1 MRKVTVKRTRREVA
15 HNFHVHMF
23 GETIFFLFY
32 FLDRLLQQTF
42 LVFLLEVSISTLL
55 ITGMLSFIYIYKNIK
70 CCAMIFFLKMIV
82 RRPYKKKDSNGI
94 LLLN

>member
-70 CCAMIFFLKMIV
+70 CCAVFFFLKMIV
-82 RRPYKKKDSNGI
+82 RRPYKKKIPMASCY
-94 LLLN
+94 

>member
-55 ITGMLSFIYIYKNIK
+55 ITGMLSFIYIYIK
-70 CCAMIFFLKMIV
+70 I
-82 RRPYKKKDSNGI
+82 
-94 LLLN
+94 

>member
-23 GETIFFLFY
+23 SETIFFLFY

-55 ITGMLSFIYIYKNIK
+55 ITGMLSFIYIYINIK
-70 CCAMIFFLKMIV
+70 CCAVIFFLKMIV
-82 RRPYKKKDSNGI
+82 RRPYKKKIPMASCY
-94 LLLN
+94 

>member
-55 ITGMLSFIYIYKNIK
+55 ITGMLSFIYIYINIK
-70 CCAMIFFLKMIV
+70 CCAVIFFLKMIV
-82 RRPYKKKDSNGI
+82 RRPYKKKIPMASCY
-94 LLLN
+94 